1 MQRLNKIVWPEI
13 ARLAKEEIDKLVE
26 GMISW
31 LFLSLER
38 IGLKWFAAI
47 RNMIVEN
54 VSVAED
60 CKKIT
65 TNKVII
71 C

>member
-26 GMISW
+26 GMFSW

-38 IGLKWFAAI
+38 TGLQWFAAFN
-47 RNMIVEN
+47 NMIVGN
-54 VSVAED
+54 VSVA
-60 CKKIT
+60 
-65 TNKVII
+65 VIAKNHI
-71 C
+71 RLS